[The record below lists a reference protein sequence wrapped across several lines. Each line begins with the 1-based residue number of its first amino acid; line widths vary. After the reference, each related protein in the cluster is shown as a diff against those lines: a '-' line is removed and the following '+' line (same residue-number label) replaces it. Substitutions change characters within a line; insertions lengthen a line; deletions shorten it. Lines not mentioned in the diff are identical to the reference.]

1 MKNKIIAM
9 LCTFSLSIS
18 TAIITTPA
26 AATAAD
32 NIYPTTHDEYVEMVA
47 QYPDYYRIDEDS
59 VYFFSH
65 GSMETNLIVSSNENS
80 DITYN
85 KYGYVFTPE
94 DTGRYVVT
102 VSELR
107 ESIIRPEPDTYVA
120 DDGSII
126 AYPGLDHHHV
136 FYNDVYNYTIDVDE
150 SGISVVHKGSY
161 TGVAE
166 EAGQTTALYKPWANI
181 PYVDKRSYISF
192 VSGQLPSVSAFED
205 SYITTVYTPYTTKS
219 YFYMS
224 WTSMYDVEI
233 PPPESSDTDVAALT
247 DTFFASSYCDGNL
260 MISTSDEWNM
270 YEFRAISDGN
280 ALITFPYAHQSI
292 DLTVKD
298 GVFHHVP
305 KTVEPVV
312 QYGIGVAQKPDK
324 TVYKIGEELELNG
337 LRLNGSITTIY
348 EGVEERA
355 CIINEDYFDLA
366 EQNPEL
372 SIDDSDFDNTQP
384 GTYKIAVKFGNTQDF
399 FNVTVTNERLIAGDV
414 NDDGNFAV
422 SDMVMFQKWLISDKD
437 AQIGNWQAA
446 DVCKDGELN
455 VFDLCAMKRRLLNES
470 SFEDIDAEP
479 VLFMEHDW
487 YMMHEGDS
495 HQRLDQVITSTGKSY
510 TAPAELI
517 DYPCVEPFD
526 TVRSY
531 CQYVIGNGERKD
543 LIQDWA
549 LQQKINDI
557 SKNGTRYAESY
568 AESKMLDCQTSIM
581 DYGTSTLYLLYKD
594 ENNKTRMLQ
603 LAEIGEHCKIVDDPE
618 LQEIVFEMM
627 KKRYFG
633 DKTLYNILLEENPFF
648 DQLS

>member
-32 NIYPTTHDEYVEMVA
+32 NIYPTTRDEYVEMVA

-80 DITYN
+80 DVTYN

-107 ESIIRPEPDTYVA
+107 ESIIRPEPQTDIV
-120 DDGSII
+120 DDPLIV
-126 AYPGLDHHHV
+126 YPDHYHV
-136 FYNDVYNYTIDVDE
+136 FYDDVYNYTIDVDE

-161 TGVAE
+161 TGVDE
-166 EAGQTTALYKPWANI
+166 EVGETTTLYKPWKNI

-192 VSGQLPSVSAFED
+192 VNGQLPSGVSAFED
-205 SYITTVYTPYTTKS
+205 SYITTVYTPYRAES

-224 WTSMYDVEI
+224 WPSMYDVEI
-233 PPPESSDTDVAALT
+233 PPPESSDADVAALT

-260 MISTSDEWNM
+260 MISTDDEWDM
-270 YEFRAISDGN
+270 YEFKALSDGN
-280 ALITFPYAHQSI
+280 VTITFPYAHQSI

-305 KTVEPVV
+305 KPVKPVV

-337 LRLNGSITTIY
+337 LRLNGSITTIID
-348 EGVEERA
+348 GEELRA
-355 CIINEDYFDLA
+355 CITNEDYFDLIKS
-366 EQNPEL
+366 EPML

-384 GTYKIAVKFGNTQDF
+384 GTYKIAVKFGNTQDI

-455 VFDLCAMKRRLLNES
+455 VFDLCAMKRRLLNEP

-479 VLFMEHDW
+479 VLYIEHDW
-487 YMMHEGDS
+487 YMMPDEDGHE
-495 HQRLDQVITSTGKSY
+495 RLDQVITSTGKSY
-510 TAPAELI
+510 VAPAEII
-517 DYPCVEPFD
+517 DYFDEPYD
-526 TVRSY
+526 IVRSY
-531 CQYVIGNGERKD
+531 CQYVIGHGDRED

-549 LQQKINDI
+549 LQQKINNI
-557 SKNGTRYAESY
+557 SKNGAKYAET
-568 AESKMLDCQTSIM
+568 KILDCQTSIM

-594 ENNKTRMLQ
+594 ENDKTRMLQ
-603 LAEIGEHCKIVDDPE
+603 LAEIGDNCRITGEPK

-627 KKRYFG
+627 KKGYFG
-633 DKTLYNILLEENPFF
+633 DKTLYTTLLDENPFF